1 MTARRPLVLAL
12 VLLGSLLTL
21 GGVARADG
29 EAGVVVQN
37 GDEVKTFC
45 VPFKGESIGGDA
57 LLEATGLPSDQ
68 FGGSARTVCSIENVG
83 CFKSGSFE
91 DCFCQCQGSSCTY
104 WAFFTRS
111 HGSRWVY
118 SSLAFNLTRAKDGD
132 LQGWKWGKGGPQS
145 APAPNDV
152 TFEQVC
158 GHAPRGEASAPPP
171 AASIQATQPPA
182 AAGAT
187 APGGTAEPSADAS
200 ASPPLTAAP
209 PGTTLTAS
217 VTIAGET
224 ASAAS
229 ATSPASAATRAT
241 GGGGDG
247 PPAGIV
253 AFAVVVVVL
262 AGAAAA
268 ALIARRRRHGR

>member
-1 MTARRPLVLAL
+1 MPLLAL
-12 VLLGSLLTL
+12 VLLGGLLTL
-21 GGVARADG
+21 AGVAHADG

-57 LLEATGLPSDQ
+57 LLEGTGLPSDQ
-68 FGGSARTVCSIENVG
+68 FGGGARTVCSIENVG
-83 CFKSGSFE
+83 CFKSGSFD
-91 DCFCQCQGSSCTY
+91 DCFCQCQGASCTY
-104 WAFFTRS
+104 WAFFTRA
-111 HGSRWVY
+111 HGKGWVY

-158 GHAPRGEASAPPP
+158 GHAPRVGAAAPPP
-171 AASIQATQPPA
+171 AASIPATQQPT
-182 AAGAT
+182 GDGSTT
-187 APGGTAEPSADAS
+187 AGGTAEPSADSS
-200 ASPPLTAAP
+200 APPPLTSAP

-217 VTIAGET
+217 VTIAGQPDSA

-229 ATSPASAATRAT
+229 PAATRAT

-247 PPAGIV
+247 PPAGIL
-253 AFAVVVVVL
+253 AFAVVVVAL
-262 AGAAAA
+262 GGAAAA
-268 ALIARRRRHGR
+268 ALIVRRRRHGR

>member
-1 MTARRPLVLAL
+1 MLA
-12 VLLGSLLTL
+12 SLLTL

-29 EAGVVVQN
+29 EAGVVVQD

-45 VPFKGESIGGDA
+45 VPFKGDSIGGDA
-57 LLEATGLPSDQ
+57 LLEATGLPSGQ

-91 DCFCQCQGSSCTY
+91 DCFCQCQGATCTY

-118 SSLAFNLTRAKDGD
+118 ASLAFNLTRAKDGD

-158 GHAPRGEASAPPP
+158 GHAPRGGASPPPP
-171 AASIQATQPPA
+171 AASALATQPPA
-182 AAGAT
+182 TAGSGS
-187 APGGTAEPSADAS
+187 PGGTAEPSPDAS
-200 ASPPLTAAP
+200 TMPPLTAAP

-217 VTIAGET
+217 VTVAGET
-224 ASAAS
+224 ASATAAS
-229 ATSPASAATRAT
+229 AASPASARAS
-241 GGGGDG
+241 GGDSAA
-247 PPAGIV
+247 PPAGMV
-253 AFAVVVVVL
+253 GFGVVVVAL
-262 AGAAAA
+262 GGAAAA
-268 ALIARRRRHGR
+268 AVAVRRRRHGR